1 MKVIPPASVP
11 TFHGFVTTELGQLPF
26 RKLPLAASYGTRPC
40 DLRPPSP
47 FSSPQGED
55 ITLHVSGFAKMPA
68 PVQLQIDDEKRG
80 PFLLLLGEKAGMRA
94 GV

>member
-55 ITLHVSGFAKMPA
+55 ISLRVSGFAKTPA
-68 PVQLQIDDEKRG
+68 PIQLPIDGETRG
-80 PFLLLLGEKAGMRA
+80 RFSFSWGRRLG
-94 GV
+94 